1 MWMRA
6 ALLAGLCVLALAAP
20 ALADQAPPP
29 GQALSPE
36 TVPGAGLSGVAGVR
50 AARYRVVRALGIT
63 SAGSFRVDFG
73 AGPGSKLVLVRRG
86 VPLFRALRFTSMR
99 WTARA
104 VLIAG
109 VGVADGAQVHFR
121 ALVVDGGR
129 RDVFKLDWGRRA
141 SVGGPLS
148 HGTVVIH

>member
-1 MWMRA
+1 MRIRS
-6 ALLAGLCVLALAAP
+6 ALLAGLCALALAAP
-20 ALADQAPPP
+20 ALADQAPP

-36 TVPGAGLSGVAGVR
+36 IVSGAGLSGVAGVH
-50 AARYRVVRALGIT
+50 AARYRVVHALGIT

-73 AGPGSKLVLVRRG
+73 AGPGNKLVLVRRG

-99 WTARA
+99 WTAHA

-109 VGVADGAQVHFR
+109 VGVAGSAQVRFH

-129 RDVFKLDWGRRA
+129 RDVFKIGWGRRA

-148 HGTVVIH
+148 HGAIVIH

>member
-1 MWMRA
+1 MRIRSI
-6 ALLAGLCVLALAAP
+6 LLAGICALAPAAP

-36 TVPGAGLSGVAGVR
+36 VVLGAGLSGVAGVK
-50 AARYRVVRALGIT
+50 AARYRVVSALGIT

-73 AGPGSKLVLVRRG
+73 AGPGNKLVLVRRG

-109 VGVADGAQVHFR
+109 VGVAGGAQVRFH

-129 RDVFKLDWGRRA
+129 RDVFKIDWGRRA

-148 HGTVVIH
+148 HGSIVIH

>member
-1 MWMRA
+1 MRIRSI
-6 ALLAGLCVLALAAP
+6 LLAGICALAPAAP

-36 TVPGAGLSGVAGVR
+36 VVLGAGLSGVAGVK
-50 AARYRVVRALGIT
+50 AARYRVVSALGIT

-73 AGPGSKLVLVRRG
+73 AGPGNKLVLVRHG
-86 VPLFRALRFTSMR
+86 VLLFRALRFTSMR
-99 WTARA
+99 WAARA
-104 VLIAG
+104 VVIAG
-109 VGVADGAQVHFR
+109 VGVAGGAQVRFH

-129 RDVFKLDWGRRA
+129 RDVFKLAWGGRA

-148 HGTVVIH
+148 HGSIVIH